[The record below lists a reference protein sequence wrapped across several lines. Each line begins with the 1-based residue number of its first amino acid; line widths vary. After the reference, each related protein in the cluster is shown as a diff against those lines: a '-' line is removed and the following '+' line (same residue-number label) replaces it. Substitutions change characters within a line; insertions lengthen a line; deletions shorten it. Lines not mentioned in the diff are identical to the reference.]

1 MLSQILAIILLALP
15 LTTVWAGGKVEPI
28 GSFTDASASESL
40 RSALSEQG
48 YRVFLG
54 DNQALCDIWWRKT
67 IPTQAKADVPG
78 ATYTELAES
87 TFVGVISLLKP
98 SADYRGQT
106 LKPGAYT
113 MRYAL
118 LPNDGNHLG
127 AAPTRD
133 FLLLI
138 PVAAD
143 QAVDAPLKYDDLM
156 ALSRKASGTT
166 HPACLSLVSAEG
178 QKTFPAVVERGHG
191 HVAFV
196 ATLQAA
202 SKAQF
207 PIALIVKG
215 VAEQ

>member
-1 MLSQILAIILLALP
+1 MIIRLVTIMLLALP
-15 LTTVWAGGKVEPI
+15 LTTAWAGGKVETI
-28 GSFTDASASESL
+28 GAFTDASASESL
-40 RSALSEQG
+40 RNALEQQG
-48 YRVFLG
+48 HRILLG
-54 DNQALCDIWWRKT
+54 DNQAVCEIWWRKS

-87 TFVGVISLLKP
+87 TLVGVISLLKP
-98 SADYRGQT
+98 SSDYRGQT
-106 LKPGAYT
+106 IKPGAYT
-113 MRYAL
+113 MRYGL

-138 PVAAD
+138 PIAAD
-143 QAVDAPLKYDDLM
+143 QAVDAVLKYEDLL

-166 HPACLSLVSAEG
+166 HPACLSMTSVEG
-178 QKTFPAVVERGHG
+178 QKTFPAVVEREHG

-196 ATLQAA
+196 ATVNTT